1 MAEIVVTGASGF
13 VGRALMSHICK
24 LGIPVQ
30 GLSRKNING
39 LTTVFNYADLF
50 VPEDAILVHLAQSSN
65 TSSLFDSEAVE
76 LCRMLSKKKWKH
88 IIYASSA
95 VVYGDAKDYPR
106 SPDEVIA
113 ATSDYMRVKLACEQ
127 IFSNVGG
134 TSLRF
139 ANLYGHG
146 MSENTVLFDIL
157 KQVPGQG
164 PLRLR
169 DLKPVRDFLWIE
181 DAVRCIVS
189 ACRVMPGGILNAGSG
204 TGIAVGD
211 AAHLALRIAGESD
224 RPVIGK
230 ASGTPSCLKLDIT
243 KTQALLGWSPEVDL
257 YEGLSSLI
265 CMDKNEQ

>member
-13 VGRALMSHICK
+13 VGRALMNHMIK
-24 LGIPVQ
+24 NGLPAQ
-30 GLSRKNING
+30 GLSRKSVKG
-39 LTTVFNYADLF
+39 LATVFKYENLF
-50 VPEDAILVHLAQSSN
+50 VPEDSILVHLAQSSN
-65 TSSLFDSEAVE
+65 TSGLFDSEAVE
-76 LCRMLSKKKWKH
+76 LCKTLSKQNWKH
-88 IIYASSA
+88 IVYASSA
-95 VVYGDAKDYPR
+95 VVYGDAQDYHR

-113 ATSDYMRVKLACEQ
+113 ATSDYMRVKLVCEQ

-139 ANLYGHG
+139 ANLYGRG

-157 KQVPGQG
+157 KQVPGEG

-189 ACRVMPGGILNAGSG
+189 ACRIQPGRILNAGSG
-204 TGIAVGD
+204 NGISIGD
-211 AAHLALRIAGESD
+211 AAHLALRIAGERN

-230 ASGTPSCLKLDIT
+230 SSGSASCLKLDIT
-243 KTQALLGWSPEVDL
+243 NTQIVLGWSPEVDL
-257 YEGLSSLI
+257 YKGLSSLI
-265 CMDKNEQ
+265 CTDKNE